1 MHRRILE
8 NRPRNHRHLC
18 TIEGVKNCCFELLC
32 FILVHLTTQCPIT
45 GTPATAAPGGMVRV
59 VLGAALLA
67 VGGATAAQMAA
78 AIAEPVCTAAL
89 PVLKIAAMA
98 AASGMNEQIFTASAC
113 ALAMSCVR
121 STEPHMAPVN
131 NHTEAT
137 VVKRIFFMDISY
149 QLPSA

>member
-8 NRPRNHRHLC
+8 NRTCNHRHLRAIQC
-18 TIEGVKNCCFELLC
+18 VKDGCFELLG
-32 FILVHLTTQCPIT
+32 FVLAHLTTQCPVT

-59 VLGAALLA
+59 VSGAALLA

-121 STEPHMAPVN
+121 STEPHIAPVN
-131 NHTEAT
+131 NHADAT